1 MMRLRGSRPFP
12 DLTGRRVFL
21 VDDGLAFGFTMR
33 TAIELVC
40 RLGPA
45 FVMAAVPTGH
55 SKAVVDIARRVD
67 RIYCANI
74 RSSLGF
80 AVADA
85 YVIWDDVSEPE
96 AERIPTTICRNQSTI

>member
-1 MMRLRGSRPFP
+1 MMRLRGSLPFP

-55 SKAVVDIARRVD
+55 SKAVVDIAGAW
-67 RIYCANI
+67 I
-74 RSSLGF
+74 GF
-80 AVADA
+80 TAQTSGAA
-85 YVIWDDVSEPE
+85 WALPS
-96 AERIPTTICRNQSTI
+96 RMPT